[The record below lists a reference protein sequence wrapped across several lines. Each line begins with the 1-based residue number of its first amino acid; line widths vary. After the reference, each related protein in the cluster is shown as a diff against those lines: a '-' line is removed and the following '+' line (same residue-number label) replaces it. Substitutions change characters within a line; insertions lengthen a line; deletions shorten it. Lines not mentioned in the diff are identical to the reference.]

1 MPVFCLCSQRIL
13 LVVCMNNKVAY
24 HHGNLRQ
31 ALMDAAL
38 ISIGEHGANKL
49 SLRALARQVGVSQAA
64 PYRHFEDKVA
74 LLSALASDGF
84 HRLTCDMKTAMGDIQ
99 SDPVGAFQRGG
110 QTYVKFAQ
118 QNPETYR
125 IMYSRRVG
133 DFDDEEMENC
143 HHEAFQLLE
152 KTVDAGLS
160 SGAFKALDK
169 DAIVLASWSMVHG
182 YAQLVIDGIIELEDM
197 PAELQF
203 QGLGMVMNV
212 GVVSDKP

>member
-1 MPVFCLCSQRIL
+1 
-13 LVVCMNNKVAY
+13 MNNKVDKAAY

-38 ISIGEHGANKL
+38 INIAQQGSDKL

-64 PYRHFEDKVA
+64 PYRHFEDKIS

-84 HRLTCDMKTAMGDIQ
+84 NRLATDMKLAMGDIEH
-99 SDPVGAFQRGG
+99 DPVGAFQRGG
-110 QTYVKFAQ
+110 QAYVKFAQ

-125 IMYSRRVG
+125 LMYSMKIG
-133 DFDDEEMENC
+133 EFDDEEMING
-143 HHEAFQLLE
+143 HHEAYWLLE
-152 KTVDAGLS
+152 KTVNAGLS

-182 YAQLVIDGIIELEDM
+182 YAQLVIDGIIELEDV
-197 PAELQF
+197 PAEQQF
-203 QGLGMVMNV
+203 QVLGGIMNV
-212 GVVSDKP
+212 GVVA